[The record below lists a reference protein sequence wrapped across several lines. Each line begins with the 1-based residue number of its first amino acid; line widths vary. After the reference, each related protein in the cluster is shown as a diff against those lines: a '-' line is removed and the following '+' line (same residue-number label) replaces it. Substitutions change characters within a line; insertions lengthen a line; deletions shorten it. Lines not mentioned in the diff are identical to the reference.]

1 MKELSRRLGSA
12 TKVDELESSLFPGE
26 VKINSSSIN
35 QPEGFKDVSTDMVA
49 ARHITSTFSTKLLVK
64 RRLVI
69 TSVRVRLLKV
79 CVVRH
84 KTGMLNIALLDE
96 KQRSK
101 FDPNDQDTDWEV
113 VPQTIDEASD
123 FLERAGEAPGLL
135 SETAQE
141 DAEKLRDEGLRLWG
155 KLRAVGARGIAKA
168 AEATK
173 SWEDQARSKPSDLEK
188 LGFGSVRCGA
198 LRERRCRG
206 RGAQE
211 ARLGRPAARARRYW
225 SASRRPYLM
234 WTRSRSGS
242 PHVSKAK

>member
-1 MKELSRRLGSA
+1 MPLTVRSCALTSYAAARATARALSGAACLVVVLYAFGAVDEACRAYLVKELSRRLGSA

-26 VKINSSSIN
+26 VKINSSSIQ

-49 ARHITSTFSTKLLVK
+49 ARQVTSTFSTKLLVQ

-101 FDPNDQDTDWEV
+101 FDPDDQDTDWEV

-123 FLERAGEAPGLL
+123 FLERAGEAPGLV
-135 SETAQE
+135 SATAQE

-155 KLRAVGARGIAKA
+155 KLRAAH
-168 AEATK
+168 
-173 SWEDQARSKPSDLEK
+173 
-188 LGFGSVRCGA
+188 
-198 LRERRCRG
+198 
-206 RGAQE
+206 
-211 ARLGRPAARARRYW
+211 AARTGTGRML
-225 SASRRPYLM
+225 S
-234 WTRSRSGS
+234 
-242 PHVSKAK
+242 